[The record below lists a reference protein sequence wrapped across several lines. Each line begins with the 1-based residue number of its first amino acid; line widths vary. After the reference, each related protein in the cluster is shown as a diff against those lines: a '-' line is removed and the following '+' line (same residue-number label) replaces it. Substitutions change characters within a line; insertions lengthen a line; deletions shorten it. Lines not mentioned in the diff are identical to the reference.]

1 MKLILSNNK
10 WRVVQMSLYED
21 LVAAWVPAKHEWL
34 RKRPL
39 GEELVNRLGNQR
51 MFSYCACMSIPMAI
65 FYSVHISF
73 FISFYTELILSYFI
87 PLQMIYCSCILG
99 PQMKF

>member
-1 MKLILSNNK
+1 MKLILSNDK
-10 WRVVQMSLYED
+10 WCVVQMSLYED

-51 MFSYCACMSIPMAI
+51 MLSYCACMSIPMAI
-65 FYSVHISF
+65 FYSVLISF
-73 FISFYTELILSYFI
+73 PISFCTEIDSFVFI